1 MPVQAKASWARLK
14 VGILALIAMAIL
26 AVLIF
31 LITGSTNIFE
41 SDVAIYTYMA
51 DAAALTTAAP
61 VNLDGIPIGKVK
73 LIRLSGLKDPRRL
86 VRIEMQIPEH
96 SLKDIPTDS
105 MASISAANV
114 LGTKYINIKTGKA
127 ATTISAGSE
136 IPSMGTGEFE
146 DLIQQGL
153 AVMGSVQETIQR
165 VDKVVEIVESGKGTI
180 GKLLVDETL

>member
-1 MPVQAKASWARLK
+1 MPVQKQASWARLK
-14 VGILALIAMAIL
+14 VGILALFAMAIL

-31 LITGSTNIFE
+31 LITGDTNIFE
-41 SDVAIYTYMA
+41 SDATVYTYMA

-73 LIRLSGLKDPRRL
+73 QIRLSGLKDPKRL

-96 SLKDIPTDS
+96 ELKDIPTDS
-105 MASISAANV
+105 LASIGAANV

-127 ATTISAGSE
+127 TTTISAGAE
-136 IPSMGTGEFE
+136 IQSLGSGEFE

-153 AVMGSVQETIQR
+153 NVMASVQQTIER
-165 VDKVVEIVESGKGTI
+165 VDKVVEVVE
-180 GKLLVDETL
+180 